1 MNTNIKALSSGFW
14 PTVYT
19 ASHNRRENSMQRRTT
34 KRFLSCRNRRRRRRR
49 GGAASTPNDRDENTS
64 SPQISRWEVDVR
76 ECPAQ
81 TSASSQ
87 RVCLLLRRFSS
98 TK

>member
-1 MNTNIKALSSGFW
+1 M
-14 PTVYT
+14 
-19 ASHNRRENSMQRRTT
+19 
-34 KRFLSCRNRRRRRRR
+34 SCRNRRRRRRRRR

-81 TSASSQ
+81 TSASTQ
-87 RVCLLLRRFSS
+87 RIYYSGGLVVQNSWALVRCRLSGTTLQNAAAEFI
-98 TK
+98 